1 MIKEELIFFTDD
13 NQTEDECLKFMINK
27 AEQNHL
33 LSDKEEYLKAVYQRE
48 EEFSTAVG
56 FCVAIPHGMSDAVK
70 ESFIGFMKASKP
82 ILWGKDKKKVQL
94 IFLIGVPEHEKNI
107 SHLKFISQISKHLIN
122 EDFRNKL
129 ISCKSTNEAFN
140 YLNIINEGIRGV

>member
-1 MIKEELIFFTDD
+1 
-13 NQTEDECLKFMINK
+13 
-27 AEQNHL
+27 
-33 LSDKEEYLKAVYQRE
+33 
-48 EEFSTAVG
+48 
-56 FCVAIPHGMSDAVK
+56 MSDAVK

>member
-48 EEFSTAVG
+48 
-56 FCVAIPHGMSDAVK
+56 
-70 ESFIGFMKASKP
+70 
-82 ILWGKDKKKVQL
+82 
-94 IFLIGVPEHEKNI
+94 
-107 SHLKFISQISKHLIN
+107 
-122 EDFRNKL
+122 
-129 ISCKSTNEAFN
+129 
-140 YLNIINEGIRGV
+140 